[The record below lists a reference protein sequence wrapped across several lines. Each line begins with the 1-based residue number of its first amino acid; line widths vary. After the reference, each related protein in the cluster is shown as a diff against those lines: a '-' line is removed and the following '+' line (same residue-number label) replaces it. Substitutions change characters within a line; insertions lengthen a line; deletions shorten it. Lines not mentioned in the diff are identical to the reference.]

1 MPCREHVPPDVTA
14 CVFGRSSSASAS
26 LARQLMGR
34 GHGRHPG
41 RHAVL
46 GHHDRGSGL
55 RSGDANISTV
65 SPYAQFNVGI
75 AREFLLPDDSKPMTL
90 RFDIINLFETVYQIR
105 SGSGIGVFAAMR
117 TAPRLPRHIE
127 KDLKAQTVGHF
138 RLMDRRSASAFLLTP
153 MSHRLTCH
161 WLQRHPSWR

>member
-1 MPCREHVPPDVTA
+1 LFASLDTAAVRRTRITLPRHEPLCAPDNRRASSIEMPCREHVPPDVTA

-105 SGSGIGVFAAMR
+105 SGSGIVCSPQCG
-117 TAPRLPRHIE
+117 PRR
-127 KDLKAQTVGHF
+127 G
-138 RLMDRRSASAFLLTP
+138 FLGI
-153 MSHRLTCH
+153 
-161 WLQRHPSWR
+161 